1 MPVLEKIN
9 ELRRVLHEQFGVN
22 AIIEIR
28 LHKHRNPHASR
39 EAVNHISFELAN
51 MLGSENINHYYCS
64 QDEGFHWVTLH
75 TRGGFKYTGFY

>member
-28 LHKHRNPHASR
+28 LHKHRNPHVSR
-39 EAVNHISFELAN
+39 EVVNHVSFELAN
-51 MLGSENINHYYCS
+51 MAGPENIKDYYSS
-64 QDEGFHWVTLH
+64 QDGDCHWVTLS
-75 TRGGFKYTGFY
+75 TRGGFEYTGFY